1 MAWLRLLRKK
11 KRRGS
16 GRSVNEFSNSSSSE
30 SLSTA
35 DLVKQSSV
43 SYLETA
49 DELDAEI
56 LLANELLN

>member
-1 MAWLRLLRKK
+1 MARLRLLRKK

-43 SYLETA
+43 SHLETA

-56 LLANELLN
+56 LIAKELLN